1 MELKAEVNLLETLLD
16 DCDKEWKK
24 LERDEKNQTT
34 LYHDAIG
41 HSVRRDYIL
50 KDLELARANL
60 QASLKASPT
69 KAAASMSSSTHSAV
83 ASDGGDASQT
93 EKEPSIGSSAHVQ
106 SEDGKYINGSAGAD
120 DRSRRHS
127 FGSDWSFVP
136 DQALGGAEKDQG
148 SVEPFIS
155 KRKAG

>member
-1 MELKAEVNLLETLLD
+1 MSPSELKAEVNLLEALLD

-24 LERDEKNQTT
+24 SERDEKNQTT
-34 LYHDAIG
+34 LYDAAIG

-60 QASLKASPT
+60 QASLKANPT
-69 KAAASMSSSTHSAV
+69 NAAASMSSSTHSAV

-93 EKEPSIGSSAHVQ
+93 GKEPSIESSAHVQ
-106 SEDGKYINGSAGAD
+106 SEDGNDINGSAGAD

-155 KRKAG
+155 K